1 MAELTNGTTL
11 NDTITISKQTGTK
24 ITLNTNKNY
33 VPKNIE
39 LTLNVSGGTIT
50 NNTTLPSG
58 KTSSGTINSGSYI
71 KIGEGYY
78 NEQYY
83 LAQNNNSGTLTIDTS
98 KDNGTISV
106 NGYAN
111 VNITGINIS
120 KPSSGTNTFQIKVPN
135 GINSTVIFTFIV
147 DSNGNTTIN

>member
-1 MAELTNGTTL
+1 MAELINGTTL
-11 NDTITISKQTGTK
+11 NDIITISKQTGTK
-24 ITLNTNKNY
+24 ITLNTSRNY

-50 NNTTLPSG
+50 NNTTLPSD
-58 KTSSGTINSGSYI
+58 KTSSGIISGGNYI

-98 KDNGTISV
+98 KDNGTINV
-106 NGYAN
+106 DGYAN
-111 VNITGINIS
+111 INITGINIP
-120 KPSSGTNTFQIKVPN
+120 KPSSGTNSFQIKVPN
-135 GINSTVIFTFIV
+135 GTNNTVIFTFIV
-147 DSNGNTTIN
+147 DSDGNTTIN